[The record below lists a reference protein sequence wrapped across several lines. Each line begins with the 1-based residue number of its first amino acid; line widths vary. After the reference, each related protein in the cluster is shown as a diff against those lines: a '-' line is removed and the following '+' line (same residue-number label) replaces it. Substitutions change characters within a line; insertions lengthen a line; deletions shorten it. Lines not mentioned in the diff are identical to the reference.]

1 MRLVILAGLWRLIII
16 VIVNRL
22 LRLFR
27 LGSLRRRLDH
37 CRRLRGSDD
46 LRSGRLF
53 IFRSLCVRRI
63 RLIRRRRIILRVLG
77 RRRRIVLTGI
87 HALLRRT
94 LCLSFSGRSCGSRLL
109 CGRIGLVLR
118 ACGHFSGGLLRRRLL
133 TVFPAHT
140 AVLWPLK
147 AELPCVAVIL
157 NSGSDLLE
165 HHHGLALHNGIH
177 DDVDSHQHRY
187 EYGQENACDYA
198 EKSQL
203 DFFEQRVVTSLFQRI
218 ADTTG
223 GLDLDRR
230 RDRRQF
236 FSQE

>member
-1 MRLVILAGLWRLIII
+1 MRLVILAGLWRLVII

-27 LGSLRRRLDH
+27 LWSLRRRLDH

-53 IFRSLCVRRI
+53 LFRSLCGRRI

-77 RRRRIVLTGI
+77 RGRRIVLVLVYNC
-87 HALLRRT
+87 LLRL
-94 LCLSFSGRSCGSRLL
+94 LCFSLSGRSCGRRLL

-140 AVLWPLK
+140 AVLRPLK
-147 AELPCVAVIL
+147 AELTSVAVIL
-157 NSGSDLLE
+157 NAGSDLLE

-177 DDVDSHQHRY
+177 DDVDSHQHRH

-203 DFFEQRVVTSLFQRI
+203 DFFEQRAVTPLFQRI

-230 RDRRQF
+230 RYRRQF